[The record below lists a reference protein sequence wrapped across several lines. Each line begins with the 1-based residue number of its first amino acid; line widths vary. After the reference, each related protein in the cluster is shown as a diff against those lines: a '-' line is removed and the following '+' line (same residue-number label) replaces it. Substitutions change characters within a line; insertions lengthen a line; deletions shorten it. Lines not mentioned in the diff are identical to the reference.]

1 MKFSKTAKR
10 ISITLGAFLMSASM
24 VTPAIFDCLSSADIS
39 AVKDETA
46 IKRLSEGVMDTSLE
60 AFYDKSTVYKLSDV
74 ITDSQEI

>member
-46 IKRLSEGVMDTSLE
+46 I
-60 AFYDKSTVYKLSDV
+60 
-74 ITDSQEI
+74 